1 MSPNLDEIQ
10 QVLNKATGYVLE
22 VSRGIAQWG
31 QERFR
36 KATDEEKKKSK
47 QNDGSAGKNIF
58 LLFFFFFL
66 ANYVCALKSLQHV
79 TPHN

>member
-31 QERFR
+31 QDRFR
-36 KATDEEKKKSK
+36 VATQEEKKSLK
-47 QNDGSAGKNIF
+47 QGTTLPPPF
-58 LLFFFFFL
+58 PH
-66 ANYVCALKSLQHV
+66 ALP
-79 TPHN
+79 TPFAHGFT